1 MDISDEEE
9 MQTQR
14 QEENEIGENNTA
26 PMVQST
32 IAPIDFGSDS
42 DMEENTG
49 DDKNERK
56 KSKKNESEGKGAMS
70 VSQRLRENWDSDDE
84 SENEVENEEKKEL
97 KKRKAM
103 KISEINRK
111 RKVEKRSGVE
121 DSVSYENNN
130 SRRKVRY
137 EGNDELTQ
145 LDIRDAE
152 EHKSEYIRNGAEEH
166 KSEYIRNGAEE
177 HKDQYIRNGAEEHKD
192 QYIQSQKNTT
202 KYQTKRGK
210 LLGKSGRNTSALENQ
225 DDDTDDEIFNDSAS
239 PHGIKGPGSAR
250 RNDEDSN
257 DDNNGAGNDSDS
269 RIVSKMPS
277 NNRSRMINDSD
288 ED

>member
-9 MQTQR
+9 TQTQR

-26 PMVQST
+26 PKVQST

-56 KSKKNESEGKGAMS
+56 KSKKNESEGNSAMS
-70 VSQRLRENWDSDDE
+70 VSQRQRENWDSDEE

-97 KKRKAM
+97 KNRKGM
-103 KISEINRK
+103 KNSEINRK

-137 EGNDELTQ
+137 EGNDESTQ

-152 EHKSEYIRNGAEEH
+152 EHKSE
-166 KSEYIRNGAEE
+166 
-177 HKDQYIRNGAEEHKD
+177 YIRNGAEEHKD

-250 RNDEDSN
+250 RNGEESN
-257 DDNNGAGNDSDS
+257 DDNNGAGNESDS
-269 RIVSKMPS
+269 RIASKMPS

>member
-26 PMVQST
+26 SMVQST
-32 IAPIDFGSDS
+32 IAPIDFGSDN

-56 KSKKNESEGKGAMS
+56 KSKKNESEGNSAMS
-70 VSQRLRENWDSDDE
+70 VSQRLRENWDSDEE

-97 KKRKAM
+97 KNRKGM
-103 KISEINRK
+103 KNSEINRK

-121 DSVSYENNN
+121 DSVSYENDN

-137 EGNDELTQ
+137 EGNDESTQ
-145 LDIRDAE
+145 LDIRD
-152 EHKSEYIRNGAEEH
+152 
-166 KSEYIRNGAEE
+166 
-177 HKDQYIRNGAEEHKD
+177 AEEHKD

-250 RNDEDSN
+250 RNDEESN
-257 DDNNGAGNDSDS
+257 DDNNGAGNESDS

>member
-9 MQTQR
+9 TQTQR
-14 QEENEIGENNTA
+14 QEENETEENNTA

-56 KSKKNESEGKGAMS
+56 KSAMS
-70 VSQRLRENWDSDDE
+70 VSQRLRENWDSDEE
-84 SENEVENEEKKEL
+84 SENEVENQEKKEL
-97 KKRKAM
+97 KNRKGI
-103 KISEINRK
+103 KNSEINRK

-166 KSEYIRNGAEE
+166 KDE
-177 HKDQYIRNGAEEHKD
+177 YIRNGAEEHKD

-210 LLGKSGRNTSALENQ
+210 LLGKSGRNTGALENQ

-239 PHGIKGPGSAR
+239 PLGIKGPGSAR
-250 RNDEDSN
+250 RSDEESN
-257 DDNNGAGNDSDS
+257 DDNNGAGNESDS